1 MELSAEILKQYL
13 GFNELAVSPEE
24 DHNCPFDLWGIS
36 HKTLYL
42 IKVDDAAFVRG
53 EETVGQTDLA
63 EVFSDL
69 VNFVRSASDAVGVS
83 DRKNTRA
90 IIAELLSRLAHGES
104 DQGIDRLKIMPFILN
119 PLDNRC
125 SAEKTLYFRLL
136 KCTAQPLSL
145 QKLWQEGIPLSALCL
160 STESKPQ
167 ELKENSFIDELY
179 PDQNDENSDSEPANA
194 DSYRLEL
201 ITRARQAVGLT
212 SFNLFESLISC

>member
-69 VNFVRSASDAVGVS
+69 VNFVRAASDAVGVS

-104 DQGIDRLKIMPFILN
+104 DQGAAVQKKHFI
-119 PLDNRC
+119 
-125 SAEKTLYFRLL
+125 
-136 KCTAQPLSL
+136 
-145 QKLWQEGIPLSALCL
+145 
-160 STESKPQ
+160 
-167 ELKENSFIDELY
+167 
-179 PDQNDENSDSEPANA
+179 SD
-194 DSYRLEL
+194 
-201 ITRARQAVGLT
+201 
-212 SFNLFESLISC
+212 F